1 LREAVPPSKLH
12 ARLTHPKIE
21 NIENK
26 GDASMFETV
35 KTAPPDPILGLTEA
49 FNQDPSSDKIN
60 LSVGVYKDGSG
71 KTPVLATVKEAE
83 RRLLENETTKS
94 YLPMPGDPTY
104 GSLVQKLMLGESH
117 AIVTEGRGATAHCP
131 GGTGA
136 LRVAGDYV
144 HKVHP
149 GSTLWL
155 SDPTWANHPT
165 IFGAAGLEVK
175 TYAYRDPATNGLDFN
190 AMLESLDKIPA
201 GDVALLHGCCHNPTG
216 IDPTVEQWAQ
226 IGELLNRRGV
236 LPLVDFAYQG
246 LATGLEEDAQGL
258 RALCEHVDQMLV
270 SSSFSKNFGLYR
282 ERTGALTIIG
292 STADQAK
299 TVMSQLKLVIRANYS
314 NPPAHGGGIVMTVLQ
329 DPELR
334 AKWEIE
340 VADIRDR
347 INGMRHLFVDTL
359 KAKGVSRDFS
369 SIIQQRGMFSFSG
382 LTKEQVEVLRE
393 KHAIYI
399 VGSGRINVAGM
410 TEANMDRLCEAV
422 ASVL

>member
-1 LREAVPPSKLH
+1 
-12 ARLTHPKIE
+12 
-21 NIENK
+21 
-26 GDASMFETV
+26 MFETV
-35 KTAPPDPILGLTEA
+35 KTAPADPILGLTEA
-49 FNQDPSSDKIN
+49 FNKDPNPDKIN
-60 LSVGVYKDGSG
+60 LSVGVYQDGSG

-83 RRLLENETTKS
+83 RRLLEGETTKS

-104 GSLVQKLMLGESH
+104 GTLVQKLMFGDGH
-117 AIVTEGRGATAHCP
+117 GIVAEGRGATAHCP

-136 LRVAGDYV
+136 LRVAGDYL
-144 HKVHP
+144 HKLHP
-149 GSTLWL
+149 GSAIWL

-165 IFGAAGLEVK
+165 IFAAAGLEVK

-190 AMLESLDKIPA
+190 AMLESLGQIPA

-216 IDPTVEQWAQ
+216 IDPTVEQWSQ
-226 IGELLNRRGV
+226 IGELLRSRGV

-246 LATGLEEDAQGL
+246 LADGIEQDAAGL
-258 RALCEHVDQMLV
+258 RALVEHVDQLLIE
-270 SSSFSKNFGLYR
+270 SSFSKNFGLYR

-292 STADQAK
+292 TTAEQAK

-334 AKWEIE
+334 AKWELE
-340 VADIRDR
+340 VAEIRDR

-359 KAKGVSRDFS
+359 KAKGVTRDFS

-382 LTKEQVEVLRE
+382 LTKEQVGELRE

-410 TEANMDRLCEAV
+410 TKANIDRLCEAI

>member
-1 LREAVPPSKLH
+1 
-12 ARLTHPKIE
+12 
-21 NIENK
+21 
-26 GDASMFETV
+26 MFETV

-49 FNQDPSSDKIN
+49 FNSDPSPDKIN

-83 RRLLENETTKS
+83 RRLLEAEATKS

-104 GSLVQKLMLGESH
+104 GALVQKLMLSDGH
-117 AIVTEGRGATAHCP
+117 AIVAEGRGATAHCP

-136 LRVAGDYV
+136 LRVAGDYL
-144 HKVHP
+144 HKLHP
-149 GSTLWL
+149 SATIWL

-165 IFGAAGLEVK
+165 VFKAAGMEVK
-175 TYAYRDPATNGLDFN
+175 TYAYRDPVTNGLDFN
-190 AMLESLDKIPA
+190 AMIDSLAQVPA
-201 GDVALLHGCCHNPTG
+201 GDVVLLHGCCHNPTG
-216 IDPTVEQWAQ
+216 IDPTPAQWSQ
-226 IGELLNRRGV
+226 IGELLRKNGV

-246 LATGLEEDAQGL
+246 LADGIEEDRAGL
-258 RALCEHVDQMLV
+258 CALVEHVDQLLI

-292 STADQAK
+292 STAEQAK

-314 NPPAHGGGIVMTVLQ
+314 NPPSHGGGIVMTVLQ

-340 VADIRDR
+340 VAEIRDR

-382 LTKEQVEVLRE
+382 LTKEQVEELRE

-410 TEANMDRLCEAV
+410 TEANMGRLCDAI

>member
-1 LREAVPPSKLH
+1 
-12 ARLTHPKIE
+12 
-21 NIENK
+21 
-26 GDASMFETV
+26 MFETV

-49 FNQDPSSDKIN
+49 FSQDPNPDKIN

-71 KTPVLATVKEAE
+71 KTPVLDTVKEAE
-83 RRLLENETTKS
+83 RRLLASETTKS

-104 GSLVQKLMLGESH
+104 GSLVQKLMLGEENS
-117 AIVTEGRGATAHCP
+117 IVTDGRGATAHCP

-136 LRVAGDYV
+136 LRVAGDYI
-144 HKVHP
+144 HKLHP
-149 GSTLWL
+149 GSALWL

-165 IFGAAGLEVK
+165 VFSAAGLEVK

-190 AMLESLDKIPA
+190 AMIESLGQIPA

-216 IDPTVEQWAQ
+216 IDPTVEQWSQ
-226 IGELLNRRGV
+226 IGQVLNKNGV
-236 LPLVDFAYQG
+236 LTLVDFAYQG
-246 LATGLEEDAQGL
+246 LANGIEEDAQGL

-314 NPPAHGGGIVMTVLQ
+314 NPPSHGGGIVMTVLQ

-340 VADIRDR
+340 VTEMRDR
-347 INGMRHLFVDTL
+347 INGMRRLFVDTL
-359 KAKGVSRDFS
+359 KAKGVARDFS
-369 SIIQQRGMFSFSG
+369 SIIEQRGMFSFSG
-382 LTKEQVEVLRE
+382 LTKEQVGELRE

-410 TEANMDRLCEAV
+410 TEANMDRLCDAV